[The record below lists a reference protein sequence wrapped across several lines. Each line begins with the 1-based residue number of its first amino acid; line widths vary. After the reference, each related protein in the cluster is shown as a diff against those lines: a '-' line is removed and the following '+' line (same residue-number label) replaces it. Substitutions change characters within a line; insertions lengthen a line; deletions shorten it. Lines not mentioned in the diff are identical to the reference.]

1 MTNTAQPPISASAF
15 RAWLAR
21 AEPCTTLEYHRG
33 FLSRD
38 RSPVSDLAKGRRRLA
53 AAIAD
58 AALAAA
64 EKDLVHLVQRRNGPF
79 DYSYLA
85 IKASVASRPAV
96 AQSATPSEQIR
107 HGGFEHPAILPLA
120 A

>member
-1 MTNTAQPPISASAF
+1 MTTTAQPPMSASSF

-21 AEPCTTLEYHRG
+21 AEPCAGLEYHRG

-38 RSPVSDLAKGRRRLA
+38 RSPVSDLAEGRRRLA

-85 IKASVASRPAV
+85 IKASVASRPVV
-96 AQSATPSEQIR
+96 AQVANLPAPV
-107 HGGFEHPAILPLA
+107 GDADLEHPAILPLA